1 MLIEIYLFFAIVA
14 FVSFYIALFVNRSMA
29 NLFIW
34 PVAIILFSSLFFA
47 SYNIEKSN
55 VVLVSEN
62 RTVDGANTT
71 IIYNYDKSPVYFTE
85 PAFSWIFLI
94 SAMLCVVLFLWDIWD
109 KKIKNKGY

>member
-1 MLIEIYLFFAIVA
+1 MIIEIYLFFAIIA
-14 FVSFYIALFVNRSMA
+14 FISFYVAIFVNKSMA

-55 VVLVSEN
+55 VILMSEN
-62 RTVDGANTT
+62 RTTDGTNTS

-94 SAMLCVVLFLWDIWD
+94 LALLSVVLFLWDIWD
-109 KKIKNKGY
+109 KKIKSKLY